1 MKKTEFLEQFSG
13 TCLARDVRAGTWKFG
28 GALPAV
34 GGRAVAWS
42 SPVDRPRQVPE
53 YWMVEIYRPG
63 NGSWPGPPGELVG
76 EWSTKMA
83 AARAAATVARGLAE
97 AFR

>member
-34 GGRAVAWS
+34 GGRVVTWS
-42 SPVDRPRQVPE
+42 SPVDPPGQVPE
-53 YWMVEIYRPG
+53 YWTVEIYRPEG
-63 NGSWPGPPGELVG
+63 DRWAAPPGDLVG
-76 EWSTKMA
+76 NWASEAT
-83 AARAAATVARGLAE
+83 AARAASTIVKGLS
-97 AFR
+97 AFFA